1 MIMTDKKFNFDA
13 KDYIL
18 GRLASEIAL
27 ILQGKNSPEFERNK
41 LSGNVVTVINCNK
54 IKVSGNKLKD
64 KKYYSYSGYPGGL
77 KEISLG
83 KLLVKDSRLVIK
95 KAVYGM
101 LPKNKMRPKVMKK
114 LILEK

>member
-1 MIMTDKKFNFDA
+1 MKDKKFNFDA
-13 KDYIL
+13 KDYVL

-27 ILQGKNSPEFERNK
+27 ILQGKNNPAFERNK
-41 LSGNVVTVINCNK
+41 LAGNVVTVINCDK

-64 KKYYSYSGYPGGL
+64 KKYHSYSGYPGGI

-83 KLLVKDSRLVIK
+83 KLLAKDSRLVIK

-101 LPKNKMRPKVMKK
+101 LPKNRMRPKVIKN